1 MKIRP
6 VGAEL
11 FHANGRTDITSSEHT
26 RTHTNNR
33 LANLKQPQIQYTQ
46 REVRQYTDIHNP

>member
-11 FHANGRTDITSSEHT
+11 FHTNGRTDITSSEHT
-26 RTHTNNR
+26 RRHTNSR
-33 LANLKQPQIQYTQ
+33 HANLKQPPIQYIQ
-46 REVRQYTDIHNP
+46 RDARQYTDINIP